1 MGADQ
6 MELIYTGN
14 EIKEMDRQETKGGTE
29 ILSLVE
35 KAGEAIAAQI
45 EQMPQGPICI
55 FCGAGNNGADGL
67 SAALLLARTR
77 KVSVLFF
84 HEHAVNSMMRSLYE
98 AVVQSGIESWEIENE
113 AQIPEQLTVEQGIVV
128 DALLGAGSNRP
139 VQGLLAKAIEKIN
152 VLKSKA
158 MVISIDIPTGV
169 FPDTGTVKGPA
180 VCADITYSLMGHKPG
195 VLLYPGAKHAGR
207 VVLLHPFQTQYR
219 APRLRFVVQPEAF
232 PNLKRDRFSHKGTYG
247 QLAIVVGSDG
257 MYGAG
262 ELCARAAL
270 RSGVGILR
278 MASPQATAT
287 GYRNNLPCALVRTL
301 PEENGGYAPCRKDLE
316 THFEGATALAVGCG
330 MGKSKGVWPVVFQAL
345 QTKKPCVVD
354 ADALN
359 ALARAG
365 KQAWP
370 YLHEEAI
377 LTPHP
382 AELARLL
389 QTDTSVVLMDAMRA
403 AEALAMS
410 TSAVVL
416 CKNASTIIA
425 GPKYTAVVTRGCAG
439 MAKGGSGDVLAGCM
453 GSLLAQGYSAFDSA
467 CMAAY
472 ICGRAGELAQEA
484 YGDVS
489 MLPTDTIEMLPR
501 VFMELEK

>member
-1 MGADQ
+1 

-14 EIKEMDRQETKGGTE
+14 EIKEMDRQATQKGTE
-29 ILSLVE
+29 LLSLIE
-35 KAGEAIAAQI
+35 KAGEAIAGQI
-45 EQMPQGPICI
+45 EGLPKGPVWI

-84 HEHAVNSMMRSLYE
+84 HERAVSSMMRSLYE
-98 AVVQSGIESWEIENE
+98 AVVQSGIEAKEIESE
-113 AQIPEQLTVEQGIVV
+113 AQIPEQLDMKQGIVV

-139 VQGLLAKAIEKIN
+139 VQGLLAKAIECIN
-152 VLKSKA
+152 AQKTNALV
-158 MVISIDIPTGV
+158 VSIDIPTGV
-169 FPDTGTVKGPA
+169 FPDTGMVKGPA

-195 VLLYPGAKHAGR
+195 VLLYPGAKHAGQVR
-207 VVLLHPFQTQYR
+207 LLRPFQTEYR
-219 APRLRFVVQPEAF
+219 AQRLRFVVQPEAF
-232 PNLKRDRFSHKGTYG
+232 PSLKRDRFSHKGTYG
-247 QLAIVVGSDG
+247 KLALVVGSDG

-262 ELCARAAL
+262 ELCARSAL
-270 RSGVGILR
+270 RSGVGLLG
-278 MASPQATAT
+278 MASPRTTAA
-287 GYRNNLPCALVRTL
+287 GYRNQLPCALVRAL
-301 PEENGGYAPCRKDLE
+301 PEDNGGYAPCRKELE
-316 THFEGATALAVGCG
+316 THFEGATALAIGCG

-345 QTKKPCVVD
+345 QTKKPCVID

-359 ALARAG
+359 ALAKAG

-370 YLHEEAI
+370 YLHGEVI

-389 QTDTSVVLMDAMRA
+389 QTDTSAVLMDAMHA
-403 AEALAMS
+403 AEVLAMS
-410 TSAVVL
+410 TGAVVL

-425 GPKYTAVVTRGCAG
+425 GPRYTAVVTSGCAG

-453 GSLLAQGYSAFDSA
+453 GSMLAQGHSAFDSA

-501 VFMELEK
+501 VFIELENR

>member
-1 MGADQ
+1 M
-6 MELIYTGN
+6 
-14 EIKEMDRQETKGGTE
+14 
-29 ILSLVE
+29 
-35 KAGEAIAAQI
+35 
-45 EQMPQGPICI
+45 
-55 FCGAGNNGADGL
+55 
-67 SAALLLARTR
+67 
-77 KVSVLFF
+77 
-84 HEHAVNSMMRSLYE
+84 
-98 AVVQSGIESWEIENE
+98 
-113 AQIPEQLTVEQGIVV
+113 
-128 DALLGAGSNRP
+128 
-139 VQGLLAKAIEKIN
+139 
-152 VLKSKA
+152 
-158 MVISIDIPTGV
+158 
-169 FPDTGTVKGPA
+169 
-180 VCADITYSLMGHKPG
+180 
-195 VLLYPGAKHAGR
+195 
-207 VVLLHPFQTQYR
+207 
-219 APRLRFVVQPEAF
+219 
-232 PNLKRDRFSHKGTYG
+232 
-247 QLAIVVGSDG
+247 VGSDG

-278 MASPQATAT
+278 MASPQATAM

-416 CKNASTIIA
+416 CKN
-425 GPKYTAVVTRGCAG
+425 
-439 MAKGGSGDVLAGCM
+439 D
-453 GSLLAQGYSAFDSA
+453 
-467 CMAAY
+467 
-472 ICGRAGELAQEA
+472 
-484 YGDVS
+484 
-489 MLPTDTIEMLPR
+489 
-501 VFMELEK
+501 